1 MTIPRRVGGL
11 LRLLTFATAIPFVTT
26 PGTAHASI
34 FSGGGEDHLVIDD
47 EQDAFSIPNLGY
59 KPGGDGVH
67 VPERRQGVF
76 HDLWHGLDWR
86 PVESRLNRQANGV
99 EELQDAVAGL
109 ANSSASAAV
118 REWFSRHH
126 ATAELAMGSGADGYR
141 TGSFDLLLPLVD
153 TNEQLFFTQMG
164 MRRSSLSTDDYRS
177 IANVGLGVRRSVE
190 RWMLGMNTFYDRDIT
205 GRNSRLG
212 LGAEA
217 WTDYLKLSGNA
228 YRRLSEDR
236 DSVLSNSRE
245 RSATGWDLR
254 AEAFLP
260 EYPQLGSKLIYEQY
274 YGSDVG
280 LFGNTLSQKNP
291 RSTTVGM
298 SYTPIPLVS
307 LSADY
312 QRGQDGLSETFITV
326 GLSFELGTPIEKQ
339 LSPRAV
345 KSRRLLSNARYDLI
359 ARRNDVV
366 LDYHRN
372 AEGSIKIPT
381 ELHGV
386 AGSVMS
392 FPITVSGS
400 SIQNVT
406 WVGTAGPYA
415 TVYGG
420 GANGGLRLPPYRA
433 GSSNSY
439 TLKAVGTDGAGNLVQ
454 SNPLQVYVDS
464 LKLSV
469 ERSVSIS
476 ALMGSTIVGFT
487 ATLRGPDGQPVPDS
501 EIRWR
506 VSGDATVM
514 SKDVKTGRDG
524 RAILEV
530 ASSSTQQVLITV
542 EEPQGASAQLGTII
556 ESNAALALDN
566 RNPIA
571 PGEAVE
577 TNI

>member
-11 LRLLTFATAIPFVTT
+11 LRLLTFAAIPLATT

-34 FSGGGEDHLVIDD
+34 FSVGGEDHLVIDD
-47 EQDAFSIPNLGY
+47 DQDAFLIPNLGY
-59 KPGGDGVH
+59 KPGSVDANA
-67 VPERRQGVF
+67 PERRQGVF
-76 HDLWHGLDWR
+76 HDIWHGLDLR
-86 PVESRLNRQANGV
+86 PIESRFKRQDNGV
-99 EELQDAVAGL
+99 EELQDALAGL

-126 ATAELAMGSGADGYR
+126 ATAELAMGSGVDGYR

-164 MRRSSLSTDDYRS
+164 MRRSSLGTDDFRS
-177 IANVGLGVRRSVE
+177 IANVGLGLRRAVE
-190 RWMLGMNTFYDRDIT
+190 SWMLGVNTFYDRDLT
-205 GRNSRLG
+205 GHNSRLG

-236 DSVLSNSRE
+236 ARVSASSRE

-260 EYPQLGSKLIYEQY
+260 QYPQLGSKLIYEQY

-280 LFGNTLSQKNP
+280 LFGNALSQKNP
-291 RSTTVGM
+291 RSTTFGM

-312 QRGQDGLSETFITV
+312 QLGQDGLSETFFTL

-339 LSPRAV
+339 LSPAAV

-372 AEGSIKIPT
+372 AAGSIKIPT
-381 ELHGV
+381 ELHGA

-400 SIQNVT
+400 SVQNVT

-415 TVYGG
+415 MVYGG
-420 GANGGLRLPPYRA
+420 GANGGLRLPPY
-433 GSSNSY
+433 SSGTSNTYS
-439 TLKAVGTDGAGNLVQ
+439 LKAVGTDGAGNLVQ
-454 SNPLQVYVDS
+454 SNPLQVYVDP

-476 ALMGSTIVGFT
+476 ALLGSTIVGFT
-487 ATLRGPDGQPVPDS
+487 ATLRDPDGHPVADS

-506 VSGDATVM
+506 VIGDATVM
-514 SKDVKTGRDG
+514 SKDVKTGHDG

-530 ASSSTQQVLITV
+530 ASSSTQNVLITV
-542 EEPQGASAQLGTII
+542 EEPQGASAQLGTLI
-556 ESNAALALDN
+556 ESNSALALDN

-571 PGEAVE
+571 PGETVV

>member
-1 MTIPRRVGGL
+1 MTIPRQVGGL
-11 LRLLTFATAIPFVTT
+11 LCLLTFATAIPLF
-26 PGTAHASI
+26 AISDSADASI
-34 FSGGGEDHLVIDD
+34 FSGGDEDHLVIDD
-47 EQDAFSIPNLGY
+47 EQDTFSIPNLGY
-59 KPGGDGVH
+59 KPGGESQH
-67 VPERRQGVF
+67 APERRQGVF

-86 PVESRLNRQANGV
+86 PVESRLNRQANGI
-99 EELQDAVAGL
+99 EELQDAVAGI

-118 REWFSRHH
+118 RDWFSRRH

-153 TNEQLFFTQMG
+153 TDEQLFFTQIG
-164 MRRSSLSTDDYRS
+164 MRRSSLGTDEYRS
-177 IANVGLGVRRSVE
+177 IANVGLGVRRSAE
-190 RWMLGMNTFYDRDIT
+190 RWMIGMNTFYDRDII

-228 YRRLSEDR
+228 YRRLNVDQ
-236 DSVLSNSRE
+236 DSGLGNSPE

-260 EYPQLGSKLIYEQY
+260 DYPQLGSKLIYEQY

-291 RSTTVGM
+291 RSTTIGM

-312 QRGQDGLSETFITV
+312 QRGQDGLSEMFITV
-326 GLSFELGTPIEKQ
+326 GLSFELGTAIEKQ

-345 KSRRLLSNARYDLI
+345 KSRRLLTNARYDLI

-372 AEGSIKIPT
+372 AEGAIKIPT
-381 ELHGV
+381 ELHGL

-415 TVYGG
+415 TLYGG

-433 GSSNSY
+433 GLPNSY

-464 LKLSV
+464 LKLTV

-476 ALMGSTIVGFT
+476 ALLGPPIVGFT

-506 VSGDATVM
+506 VSGDANVM

-530 ASSSTQQVLITV
+530 SSSSTQKVLITV
-542 EEPQGASAQLGTII
+542 EEPQGASAKLGIII
-556 ESNAALALDN
+556 ESNAALALEK
-566 RNPIA
+566 RNPIS
-571 PGEAVE
+571 PGEIVE

>member
-1 MTIPRRVGGL
+1 
-11 LRLLTFATAIPFVTT
+11 
-26 PGTAHASI
+26 
-34 FSGGGEDHLVIDD
+34 
-47 EQDAFSIPNLGY
+47 
-59 KPGGDGVH
+59 
-67 VPERRQGVF
+67 
-76 HDLWHGLDWR
+76 
-86 PVESRLNRQANGV
+86 
-99 EELQDAVAGL
+99 
-109 ANSSASAAV
+109 
-118 REWFSRHH
+118 
-126 ATAELAMGSGADGYR
+126 
-141 TGSFDLLLPLVD
+141 
-153 TNEQLFFTQMG
+153 
-164 MRRSSLSTDDYRS
+164 
-177 IANVGLGVRRSVE
+177 
-190 RWMLGMNTFYDRDIT
+190 
-205 GRNSRLG
+205 
-212 LGAEA
+212 
-217 WTDYLKLSGNA
+217 
-228 YRRLSEDR
+228 
-236 DSVLSNSRE
+236 
-245 RSATGWDLR
+245 
-254 AEAFLP
+254 
-260 EYPQLGSKLIYEQY
+260 
-274 YGSDVG
+274 
-280 LFGNTLSQKNP
+280 
-291 RSTTVGM
+291 M

-372 AEGSIKIPT
+372 AEGSIQIPT

-433 GSSNSY
+433 GASNSY

-464 LKLSV
+464 LKLTI
-469 ERSVSIS
+469 ERSVSVS
-476 ALMGSTIVGFT
+476 ALLGSTIVGFT
-487 ATLRGPDGQPVPDS
+487 ATLKGPDGHPVPDS

-506 VSGDATVM
+506 VSGDADVM

-530 ASSSTQQVLITV
+530 ASSSTQKVLITV

-556 ESNAALALDN
+556 ESNSALALDN
-566 RNPIA
+566 RNPIT
-571 PGEAVE
+571 PGEVFE
-577 TNI
+577 INI